1 MRIRP
6 ILWFLG
12 LIGTLAALSIAVGS
26 GRIIHAQVYGSP
38 PVPPNTSQ
46 PPPNTVPPIQVN
58 AVNPPAPTV
67 ETPPQTTTGTP
78 VTVPPIQVI
87 ALNPPVTT
95 AAAPPPTTGITV
107 SGFPSTGV
115 MSKVTQLVEQPLF
128 ELIVGVAILSALGI
142 FFGWNAH
149 TSRIQQPSVSASLL
163 AASAAAPAT
172 MPAPRL
178 RAAARPVAPRSAGQP
193 LPSLTARLRP
203 LGALR
208 EHAGS

>member
-1 MRIRP
+1 
-6 ILWFLG
+6 
-12 LIGTLAALSIAVGS
+12 
-26 GRIIHAQVYGSP
+26 
-38 PVPPNTSQ
+38 
-46 PPPNTVPPIQVN
+46 
-58 AVNPPAPTV
+58 PPAPTV

-87 ALNPPVTT
+87 ALNPPATT
-95 AAAPPPTTGITV
+95 PAAPPPATGITV

-149 TSRIQQPSVSASLL
+149 TSRMQQPSVSASLL
-163 AASAAAPAT
+163 TAGTAAPAA
-172 MPAPRL
+172 MSAPRL
-178 RAAARPVAPRSAGQP
+178 RATTRPLAPRSAGQP

-208 EHAGS
+208 EHADS